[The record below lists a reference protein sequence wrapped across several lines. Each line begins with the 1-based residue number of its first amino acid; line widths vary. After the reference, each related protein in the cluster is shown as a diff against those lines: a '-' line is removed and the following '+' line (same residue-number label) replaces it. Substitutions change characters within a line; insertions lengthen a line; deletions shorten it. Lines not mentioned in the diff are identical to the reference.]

1 MQPIGIY
8 MIILNTVLFL
18 AHDNPDQII
27 PIPNADWQAK
37 TPTTQRC
44 SQNQGA
50 GLEAHLK
57 YQREKE
63 RAVKTGEKE
72 RAVKTV
78 AEEGMWTAWETQSS
92 IWSSSWSLQVCMT

>member
-1 MQPIGIY
+1 MYANQLIGII

-18 AHDNPDQII
+18 ARDNRDQII
-27 PIPNADWQAK
+27 PIPNTDWQAK
-37 TPTTQRC
+37 APTTQRY

-57 YQREKE
+57 YQIEKE
-63 RAVKTGEKE
+63 RGAKTG
-72 RAVKTV
+72 
-78 AEEGMWTAWETQSS
+78 AEEGMWTARETQSS